1 MLYLWYSGD
10 NAFIGGFKYNME
22 RTSGKKKTT
31 KQETSK
37 NPQQTKNPVSYTVI
51 FK

>member
-10 NAFIGGFKYNME
+10 DAFIGGIKYNME
-22 RTSGKKKTT
+22 RTSGKKTPT
-31 KQETSK
+31 KQETPK
-37 NPQQTKNPVSYTVI
+37 NPQQTKTPVSYTVI